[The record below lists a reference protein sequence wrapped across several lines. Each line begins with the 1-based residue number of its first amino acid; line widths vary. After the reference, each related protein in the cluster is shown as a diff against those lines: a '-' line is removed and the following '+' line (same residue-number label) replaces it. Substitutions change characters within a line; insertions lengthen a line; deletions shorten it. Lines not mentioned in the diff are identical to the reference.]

1 MTKERQYIDFYL
13 QLRDLDD
20 AGALKVAVLPSPA
33 IGETR
38 QAVTVH
44 YDRDRFT
51 NPLKRLEQRAI
62 DQDSL
67 IQLGKQFA
75 DLLLPPGEIRSL
87 FEQAVK
93 EVGQD
98 GGVRLRLL
106 TSEPELAR
114 LPWEYAYLPLYEGAI
129 DYRHFLVL
137 NPQISF
143 VRHEPIAKRHP
154 KVEGV
159 IPDTLRLLVAMA
171 NPRGDLNL
179 EKEKNNLT
187 TVLDGF
193 KVDGVTFAWQPLLE
207 NATVQDLTKALMDKP
222 ELFYFAGHGQFD
234 KEGYIQLQGATSGSA
249 QIMPA
254 TQLALSLKQAG
265 VRVAVFGTCESAQRD
280 GTSEWAGIAP
290 TLVAEGVPVVVA
302 MQYEVLDKHAIAFSE
317 AFYIA
322 LAAGLSVDEAV
333 SSGRLAMLG
342 QDISTHRGEPDSQR
356 TMVPA
361 GKVDANYSDKPP
373 ANVQWGVPVLYMRS
387 ADSIIFPRKASEP
400 SAVAE
405 QIRKLIEQNI
415 GAIRDSHDF
424 VGIDIGKISSSVHI
438 RQDIKEWNNTS
449 GIAMRIG
456 EV

>member
-1 MTKERQYIDFYL
+1 MIKERQYIDFYL

-20 AGALKVAVLPSPA
+20 TGAFKIAVLPSPA

-44 YDRDRFT
+44 YKLDRFSRA
-51 NPLKRLEQRAI
+51 LQRLEQRAI
-62 DQDSL
+62 DQGSL

-75 DLLLPPGEIRSL
+75 DLLLPLGEIRSL

-93 EVGQD
+93 VAGQD

-114 LPWEYAYLPLYEGAI
+114 LPWEYSYLPLYEGAT

-154 KVEGV
+154 KVEGSTS
-159 IPDTLRLLVAMA
+159 DTLRLLVAMA
-171 NPRGDLNL
+171 NPKGDLNL
-179 EKEKNNLT
+179 EKEKSNLI

-193 KVDGVTFAWQPLLE
+193 NVDGVTFVWQPLLE
-207 NATVQDLTKALMDKP
+207 NATVQDLTTALMNKP

-234 KEGYIQLQGATSGSA
+234 KEGYIQLQGTTPGSA
-249 QIMPA
+249 QVMPA
-254 TQLALSLKQAG
+254 VQLALRLKQAG

-280 GTSEWAGIAP
+280 GTSQWAGIAP
-290 TLVAEGVPVVVA
+290 TLIAEGVPVVVA

-317 AFYIA
+317 AFYVA

-333 SSGRLAMLG
+333 SSGRLSMLG
-342 QDISTHRGEPDSQR
+342 QETSTQR
-356 TMVPA
+356 TIVPA
-361 GKVDANYSDKPP
+361 GRTDADYSDQSP
-373 ANVQWGVPVLYMRS
+373 ANVQWGVPAFYMRS
-387 ADSIIFPRKASEP
+387 ADSIVFPRKASGP
-400 SAVAE
+400 STVAE
-405 QIRKLIEQNI
+405 QMRKVIQQNI
-415 GAIRDSHDF
+415 GAIRDGSSFTGLRLKRAKGSFEF
-424 VGIDIGKISSSVHI
+424 VLNIDEITGGAKVTGAEF
-438 RQDIKEWNNTS
+438 DEL
-449 GIAMRIG
+449 
-456 EV
+456 